1 MATYEDV
8 LAEIL
13 SEVTNRPRLSI
24 QALIAPL
31 REALGYEIRL
41 EDTLTE
47 TEREAWLTKLRLE
60 KPRILHWLTE
70 RGHSDKGP
78 C

>member
-13 SEVTNRPRLSI
+13 SEVTNRLCLSI
-24 QALIAPL
+24 QALIALL
-31 REALGYEIRL
+31 REALGYEIKL

-47 TEREAWLTKLRLE
+47 TERGAWLTKLRLE

-70 RGHSDKGP
+70 RGHPDTGHG
-78 C
+78 